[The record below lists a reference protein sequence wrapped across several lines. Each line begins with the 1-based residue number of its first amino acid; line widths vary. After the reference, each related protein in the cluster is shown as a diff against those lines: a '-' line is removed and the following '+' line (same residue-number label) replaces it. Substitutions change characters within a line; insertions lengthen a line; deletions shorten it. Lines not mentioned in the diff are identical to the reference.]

1 MTKKPYYRKSSIR
14 NEVEV
19 FHMCSRSG
27 HLHVRG
33 LRTRLANRVPPFRSG
48 LRAETGR
55 AGRYGRGGDG
65 GGRRRWNDALKHKQE
80 EAGVADGGR
89 SGLGVEGCLRPT
101 GLKKMNRVIENS
113 ALRPAAVLYNY
124 PFLNRRTVNCECVT

>member
-1 MTKKPYYRKSSIR
+1 
-14 NEVEV
+14 V
-19 FHMCSRSG
+19 FHACAHCCTRAAAT
-27 HLHVRG
+27 RF
-33 LRTRLANRVPPFRSG
+33 RLAIAFPRSG